1 MCAERSALRS
11 RSAHNLR
18 CAVCAQRS
26 LRSAQSL
33 RSVQSL
39 AQLCMGLGD
48 GMGGFGV
55 DIRGVRGGII
65 GGLGGFVWVVMRD
78 FDGFYGIFKWFLFLV
93 IFRGFQGYTHDVP
106 IRAMY
111 RYVAKV
117 RESGLPDEL
126 LTYESG

>member
-1 MCAERSALRS
+1 M
-11 RSAHNLR
+11 
-18 CAVCAQRS
+18 
-26 LRSAQSL
+26 
-33 RSVQSL
+33 
-39 AQLCMGLGD
+39 
-48 GMGGFGV
+48 
-55 DIRGVRGGII
+55 GII

-78 FDGFYGIFKWFLFLV
+78 FDGLFTVFSSGFLFLV